1 MGVENLMTNMLQWK
15 NYIIRIYGC
24 EPFTNASNMGEYNSI
39 CICSKEAEMEGN
51 DRLSEAFQA
60 KRNNVQALF
69 KKPNVVGVGV
79 GYKQTGGQWIT
90 TLSVVCMVTRKTSN
104 LPSSDKIPYQVD
116 GILTDVVQVGE
127 IKAFQGNTG
136 RYRPA
141 PGGVS
146 IGHFEITAGTLGV
159 VVRDRATGDRL
170 ILSNNHVLAN
180 SNDADIGD
188 PIIQPGSA
196 DGGSVPADTIA
207 HLERFEPIRFTS
219 EPGTCSIAGL
229 YAEIGNFI
237 ASLMGSS
244 HRVKTVTQQEVVN
257 VIDAAL
263 ARPVNDADVLD
274 EILDVGTVNGVA
286 EAVLGMEVRKSG
298 RTTGYTED
306 QINLID
312 ATVNVSYGVGRT
324 ARFEGQ
330 LVAGAMS
337 QGGDSGSLVVD
348 KNSNQAV
355 GLLFAGSNSST
366 IFSPI
371 QRVLDTLQVDL

>member
-1 MGVENLMTNMLQWK
+1 MD
-15 NYIIRIYGC
+15 
-24 EPFTNASNMGEYNSI
+24 
-39 CICSKEAEMEGN
+39 GN
-51 DRLSEAFQA
+51 GQLPKAFQA
-60 KRNNVQALF
+60 KRNNVQALLN
-69 KKPNVVGVGV
+69 KPNVVGVGV
-79 GYKQTGGQWIT
+79 GYKETGGQRLT
-90 TLSVVCMVTRKTSN
+90 TLSVVCLVTKKTSK
-104 LPSSDKIPYQVD
+104 LSQDQKIPYQVD
-116 GILTDVVQVGE
+116 GTLTDVLQVGE
-127 IKAFQGNTG
+127 IKALQGNTG

-188 PIIQPGSA
+188 AIIQPGNA
-196 DGGSVPADTIA
+196 DGGNVASDLIA

-219 EPGTCSIAGL
+219 EPGTCSIASL
-229 YAEIGNFI
+229 YAGIGNFI
-237 ASLMGSS
+237 AGILGSS
-244 HRVKTVTQQEVVN
+244 HRVTSITQQDTVN
-257 VIDAAL
+257 YIDAAL
-263 ARPVNDADVLD
+263 ARPINDGDVLD
-274 EILDVGTVNGVA
+274 EILDVGTVSGVA
-286 EAVLGMEVRKSG
+286 EGVLGMEVRKSG

-306 QINLID
+306 QVILAD
-312 ATVNVSYGVGRT
+312 ASVDVSNSVGRP
-324 ARFEGQ
+324 ARYEGQ

-348 KNSNQAV
+348 KNSDMAV

-371 QRVLDTLQVDL
+371 QQVLDTLQVDL